1 MVPCQLTGC
10 SAFMPVTQSST
21 YSKSSFLPSFT
32 HLLFEESFVIFF
44 GNVRVEIVPS
54 FLLAVAFLGLSTFL
68 HSLASAVRDSFMMG
82 LIASIPDN
90 FWVTLEVHYLY
101 AGWIWHIDSLTR
113 LVYLSAT
120 VSIILAYST
129 ASLRFASDSPN
140 SFYREINQTRII
152 QSWPIEVRGW
162 VYSRHARDSPSAL
175 KRLGLWYL
183 GPSPGDKK
191 IFCLSWK
198 FLRHGTSTR
207 YSAANKVEM

>member
-1 MVPCQLTGC
+1 
-10 SAFMPVTQSST
+10 MPVTQSST

-32 HLLFEESFVIFF
+32 HLLFEESSFVIFF
-44 GNVRVEIVPS
+44 GNIRVEIVPS
-54 FLLAVAFLGLSTFL
+54 FLAVAFLGLSTYL

-90 FWVTLEVHYLY
+90 FWVTLAVYYLY

-162 VYSRHARDSPSAL
+162 VIPGMRVTVHQHW
-175 KRLGLWYL
+175 KGLGCYL